1 MQLCCTQVL
10 GYKLD
15 ELSDWKYSGGC
26 TQVPRCCTQIRKDQV
41 SWSFEVAGA
50 TVRDHWK
57 KFVLFGRMMNGDDA
71 TRFNSFCEERHCSQP

>member
-57 KFVLFGRMMNGDDA
+57 KSVLQSDTAYLLSG
-71 TRFNSFCEERHCSQP
+71 SSYLVE